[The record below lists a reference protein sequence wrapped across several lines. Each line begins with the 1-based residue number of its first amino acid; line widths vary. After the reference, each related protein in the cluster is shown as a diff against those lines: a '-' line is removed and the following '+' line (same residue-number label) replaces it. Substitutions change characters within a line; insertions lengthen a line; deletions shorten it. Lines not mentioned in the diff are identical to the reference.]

1 MYNLCFPSAGSLV
14 IIQKASLAGTLEYYP
29 SSNAIPQ
36 REMHAN
42 GQPGLSYHH
51 PTFLAQPAFQQ
62 YVQPFGS
69 PFQAPGQVPSNG
81 MLHGQLQQ
89 PLAYHLNSGMPVHS
103 LAHSQQYAGSS
114 QQVQQP
120 YCAYSGGNLQ
130 ATAPYGDSR
139 TCNAYSAAGLS
150 EQQKIA
156 PPLMPPLPPDSELGN
171 AYIPP
176 PPPPY

>member
-1 MYNLCFPSAGSLV
+1 MK
-14 IIQKASLAGTLEYYP
+14 KALLSGTPEYY
-29 SSNAIPQ
+29 SISATNPQ
-36 REMHAN
+36 REVHAH

-51 PTFLAQPAFQQ
+51 PTYSAQPAIQQ

-89 PLAYHLNSGMPVHS
+89 PLAYHLDSGAPVQS
-103 LAHSQQYAGSS
+103 LTHSQQYAGNA

-120 YCAYSGGNLQ
+120 YCAYSGGDLQ

-150 EQQKIA
+150 EQQKFA
-156 PPLMPPLPPDSELGN
+156 PPLMPPLPPDSELGK